1 MTAVVFSAV
10 VVCLTMS
17 IKGMFIPGQPRHRY
31 LSLHYFLYFGCLY
44 LTVMLGFALIYTL
57 LQLNGHAVWVGEEYR
72 TLPFWDRFF
81 TSLYFS
87 GITLFSVGYG
97 DIVPEGAGRW
107 VALIEAWIGYTIP
120 TAFVVRTM
128 LEKDT
133 GN

>member
-1 MTAVVFSAV
+1 MTAMIFSAV
-10 VVCLTMS
+10 VFCLTMS
-17 IKGMFIPGQPRHRY
+17 MKGMFVPGQPRHRY

-44 LTVMLGFALIYTL
+44 LTMMIGFALIYML
-57 LQLNGHAVWVGEEYR
+57 LQINGHAVWAGEGDSY
-72 TLPFWDRFF
+72 LSFWDRFF

-107 VALIEAWIGYTIP
+107 VALVEAWAGYTIP

-128 LEKDT
+128 LEKEA
-133 GN
+133 G

>member
-1 MTAVVFSAV
+1 MTAVIFSAV
-10 VVCLTMS
+10 VFCLTMS
-17 IKGMFIPGQPRHRY
+17 MRGMFIPGHPRNRY

-44 LTVMLGFALIYTL
+44 LTMMLGFALIYIL
-57 LQLNGHAVWVGEEYR
+57 LQFNGQAVWVGDEHHS
-72 TLPFWDRFF
+72 LAFWDRFF

-107 VALIEAWIGYTIP
+107 VALVEAWIGYTIP

-128 LEKDT
+128 LEKDS
-133 GN
+133 G

>member
-1 MTAVVFSAV
+1 MTGVVFSAV
-10 VVCLTMS
+10 VICLTMS

-44 LTVMLGFALIYTL
+44 LTVMIGFALIYTL
-57 LQLNGHAVWVGEEYR
+57 LEIKGHAIWAEEVHS
-72 TLPFWDRFF
+72 PFSFLDRFF

-107 VALIEAWIGYTIP
+107 VALVEAWIGYTIP

-128 LEKDT
+128 LEKEST
-133 GN
+133 

>member
-1 MTAVVFSAV
+1 MSAVIFSAV
-10 VVCLTMS
+10 VLCLTMS
-17 IKGMFIPGQPRHRY
+17 IKGMFLPGQPQHRY

-57 LQLNGHAVWVGEEYR
+57 LQLNGHAVWAGGEGAV
-72 TLPFWDRFF
+72 LAFWDRFF

-107 VALIEAWIGYTIP
+107 VALVEAWIGYTIP

-128 LEKDT
+128 LEKEA
-133 GN
+133 N